1 MPLPADRKRAHVKD
15 YFLSRK
21 LGPKP
26 AKIARNSAPV
36 NTRQKERITT
46 GKKRKISPDDI
57 DRAVDMAIRS
67 TKPAPKK
74 AAKKKKS

>member
-1 MPLPADRKRAHVKD
+1 
-15 YFLSRK
+15 

-46 GKKRKISPDDI
+46 GKKRKISPDDM

-74 AAKKKKS
+74 PAKKKKS